1 MSVFTPFPYWE
12 LARVALLRLAVTLV
26 ERKGGDDY
34 RHDRE
39 VGHTPVVMHQQRRQ
53 QEIVDEEQGEE
64 DGKLAPHQ
72 EYLCPVER
80 NRRIAD
86 GAHIKTK

>member
-1 MSVFTPFPYWE
+1 MLSAVSVFTPLP
-12 LARVALLRLAVTLV
+12 LREGPGAGLTLV
-26 ERKGGDDY
+26 ERKDADDH

-39 VGHTPVVMHQQRRQ
+39 VGHTPVVVHQQRRQ